1 MLLLLLRSLFAA
13 IYFRSV
19 SVSGTLLIT
28 LTLPI
33 ERKVGEE
40 EAVAVESSCIMHAHL
55 CWRRRCAF
63 VVVDIARTEPSCLAA
78 AAASQRCVGELC

>member
-40 EAVAVESSCIMHAHL
+40 EAVAVESSCIMHAHT
-55 CWRRRCAF
+55 F
-63 VVVDIARTEPSCLAA
+63 D
-78 AAASQRCVGELC
+78 GEGGVRLWWSIL

>member
-13 IYFRSV
+13 SYFRSVSV

-40 EAVAVESSCIMHAHL
+40 EAVAVESSCIMHAHT
-55 CWRRRCAF
+55 F
-63 VVVDIARTEPSCLAA
+63 D
-78 AAASQRCVGELC
+78 GEGGVRLWWSIL